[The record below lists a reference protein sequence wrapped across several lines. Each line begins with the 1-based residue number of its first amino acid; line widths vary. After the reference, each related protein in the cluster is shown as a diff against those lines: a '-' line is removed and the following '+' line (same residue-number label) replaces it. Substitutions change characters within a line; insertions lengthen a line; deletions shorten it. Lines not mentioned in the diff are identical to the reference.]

1 MYKEDINSIRESIN
15 KNAVNFL
22 FQIVFGL
29 KLTCQFFNCIKDYL

>member
-15 KNAVNFL
+15 NAVNFL

-29 KLTCQFFNCIKDYL
+29 KLTCQFFNFIKDYL